1 MQRWLLTA
9 NVKDTIVKSISLVI
23 ALQNLL
29 MQDQCK
35 HLKPVRVS
43 TDFYGEYQSDQ
54 EAKYNMCLVF
64 WPFPFPVFGND
75 A

>member
-23 ALQNLL
+23 ALQTLL

-35 HLKPVRVS
+35 HLNPVPVS

-64 WPFPFPVFGND
+64 WSFPFPEFGND

>member
-23 ALQNLL
+23 ALQTLL

-43 TDFYGEYQSDQ
+43 TDFYGKYQRDQ
-54 EAKYNMCLVF
+54 EAKYNMRLVF
-64 WPFPFPVFGND
+64 
-75 A
+75 